1 MFLLDSDC
9 AQRTSGW
16 MHEINVY
23 KWTETGVKTSDWMEI
38 LIRSMHIFGM
48 GLYSIM

>member
-1 MFLLDSDC
+1 
-9 AQRTSGW
+9 

-48 GLYSIM
+48 GLHWELLIVQYNVDRVL